1 MGTRLAGLLVKEMI
15 QLLRDRVML
24 VLILWLYTIE
34 VVICAYALSFEVND
48 MPLAVVDL
56 DQTSASRALVES
68 FLVTDAFAPAGYPAS
83 APAATD
89 WLQTGRARVALVI
102 PERFQ
107 HDLARGDAPTVQV
120 LLDGTNS
127 NMAAQAR
134 GYALEIVN
142 RFRAAPT
149 IAAVSGG
156 GVQPVVRVWYN
167 PDQTYTSFVV
177 LSMIA
182 LAAMMVGVIHPAASI
197 VREKETGTIEQLQ
210 VTPIGTAELFVAKT
224 FPTLVIGLLS
234 IFPSLLIVWWF
245 GVPMRGS
252 FLLFLALTAVFLV
265 SAISLGVLIAS
276 VSRTL
281 QQALLLSFFSLF
293 PLMFLSGTLAPVESM
308 PALLQTLSLGSPL
321 RHYMDVILGVFLKGI
336 GLSELWL
343 QALALLA
350 IGAPLFAT
358 AMLIFRRGKP

>member
-1 MGTRLAGLLVKEMI
+1 
-15 QLLRDRVML
+15 
-24 VLILWLYTIE
+24 
-34 VVICAYALSFEVND
+34 
-48 MPLAVVDL
+48 
-56 DQTSASRALVES
+56 
-68 FLVTDAFAPAGYPAS
+68 
-83 APAATD
+83 
-89 WLQTGRARVALVI
+89 
-102 PERFQ
+102 
-107 HDLARGDAPTVQV
+107 
-120 LLDGTNS
+120 
-127 NMAAQAR
+127 
-134 GYALEIVN
+134 
-142 RFRAAPT
+142 
-149 IAAVSGG
+149 
-156 GVQPVVRVWYN
+156 
-167 PDQTYTSFVV
+167 
-177 LSMIA
+177 MIA

-197 VREKETGTIEQLQ
+197 VREKEAGTIEQLQ

-308 PALLQTLSLGSPL
+308 PGLLQTLSLGSPL

-336 GLSELWL
+336 GLSELWP
-343 QALALLA
+343 QALALLV